1 MVELE
6 FQDRC
11 LKPATLPA
19 RASDADKNKL
29 RRVPMLVPISIQ
41 NRSFDLLL
49 FEAGVPRAET
59 AIAADHRTA
68 AGLEGVKDAIFSYA
82 AGSRISPGHTR
93 LPHAGAN
100 VRWPVQD
107 LCRG

>member
-1 MVELE
+1 
-6 FQDRC
+6 
-11 LKPATLPA
+11 
-19 RASDADKNKL
+19 
-29 RRVPMLVPISIQ
+29 MLVPISIQ

-49 FEAGVPRAET
+49 FEAGVRAET